1 MQLNENNLSLFSDEH
16 KQILN
21 KLNMKNSKGYT
32 LNGSYP
38 HSLWASDLDLFQVIE
53 SLAVDGSQIVKE
65 IKSKVK
71 TLVSDEDSQFVELKI
86 GDTKFKTP
94 SAVYKLTYKQLFN
107 SLTTSENQRIKL
119 DTFTFVKGY
128 IEDITII
135 YDLHQ
140 KNSVMTN
147 EEFEG
152 AMIED
157 AEKFYKKKNYFKV
170 LKRTNTLFTSM
181 NYEEDLPNRYV
192 SLYKAVKEALNN
204 STNGFI
210 YLTMARLESARDASQ
225 IPMKMREEALGNLRE
240 DIGIKLGSLYPVL
253 RKYAKNLTLRS
264 TTEVIVK
271 LYKILNSRVKPL
283 IQRLGNTL
291 YTF

>member
-1 MQLNENNLSLFSDEH
+1 MQLNENNLSLFSNDH
-16 KQILN
+16 KKLMK
-21 KLNMKNSKGYT
+21 KLNMKNSKGYA

-38 HSLWASDLDLFQVIE
+38 NSLWASDIDLFQVIE
-53 SLAVDGSQIVKE
+53 SVTVDGSKLLKE
-65 IKSKVK
+65 IKDKVR
-71 TLVSDEDSQFVELKI
+71 TLVSDKNAQFLELKI

-94 SAVYKLTYKQLFN
+94 SAVYKLTNTQLYTT
-107 SLTTSENQRIKL
+107 LTSSENQRIKL
-119 DTFTFVKGY
+119 DTFTFIKGY

-140 KNSVMTN
+140 KTSVMSN

-157 AEKFYKKKNYFKV
+157 AEKFYHNQNYFKV
-170 LKRTNTLFTSM
+170 LKRTNTLFKSM
-181 NYEEDLPNRYV
+181 NYDEKLPKKYV
-192 SLYKAVKEALNN
+192 SLYKAVKEALND

-210 YLTMARLESARDASQ
+210 YLTMARLESARDASK
-225 IPMKMREEALGNLRE
+225 IPMKMRDEALGNLRE